1 MKRSF
6 SGIMGVLIF
15 GSVLLALAAP
25 SFSQVSDELS
35 VAEGKI
41 CVNVVNR
48 ECIDANTRFASPVE
62 KLYCFTRIVGATTP
76 TSVTHVWYFG
86 DMERARVT
94 LKVGSASW
102 RTYSSKIILPHEI
115 GEWHVN
121 VLGPDGKPLMVI
133 PFEIY

>member
-6 SGIMGVLIF
+6 AGIVGILVF
-15 GSVLLALAAP
+15 AGVLLAFSLP
-25 SFSQVSDELS
+25 SFSQESNELS

-41 CVNVVNR
+41 CIDVVNR
-48 ECIDANTRFASPVE
+48 ECINANTRFASPVE
-62 KLYCFTRIVGATTP
+62 KLYCFTRIVGAVTP

-86 DMERARVT
+86 DKERARVT
-94 LKVGSASW
+94 LKVGSPNW

-121 VLGPDGKPLMVI
+121 VLGPDGKLLMVI